1 MKEEIIKNSQDP
13 LKMEE
18 LYRND
23 PSQFKSSFADAYSAI
38 EDKAIAQFWNIRLN
52 FESIAGTGA
61 LALSPEFAEE
71 KENKNFSLIF
81 TVIASLLAG
90 TFVKIPEMLGYTS
103 EQHVVDNL
111 AFFVLP
117 LLCIYYMIKNKA
129 DIKNA
134 TVVSFFV
141 LSGLLFMNLVPWQV
155 KSDTRLL
162 SSLHMVFIMWAL
174 LGAAYMGFSFS
185 ARDKQM
191 QFLRRNGDVIVLTGI
206 IIICGM
212 FLTALTAG
220 LFQAIGIKLPEFVF
234 ENIAKYGVSA
244 SPIVANY
251 MVESSP
257 KIINKVTPFISK
269 IFTPLILILMTV
281 FIVAL
286 TFFSKDPFNNRQEL
300 IVFNVLLAV
309 NMAVIVFSF
318 SGNSPANSFQN
329 KVLLFLS
336 AEALIINLVALSAI
350 VYRLFAFGI
359 TPNRLA
365 VLGANVLMFINLI
378 IIALK
383 LFGYLR
389 SKTDT
394 QAVHRSMTMILP
406 WYTAWA
412 VIAAFVFP
420 LVFWFK

>member
-1 MKEEIIKNSQDP
+1 
-13 LKMEE
+13 
-18 LYRND
+18 
-23 PSQFKSSFADAYSAI
+23 
-38 EDKAIAQFWNIRLN
+38 
-52 FESIAGTGA
+52 
-61 LALSPEFAEE
+61 
-71 KENKNFSLIF
+71 
-81 TVIASLLAG
+81 
-90 TFVKIPEMLGYTS
+90 
-103 EQHVVDNL
+103 
-111 AFFVLP
+111 
-117 LLCIYYMIKNKA
+117 
-129 DIKNA
+129 
-134 TVVSFFV
+134 
-141 LSGLLFMNLVPWQV
+141 MNLVPWQV